1 MFHIQAISTA
11 VTPEISKTN
20 GRGSIGLP
28 IARRIDKVTID
39 KGENIFQALQIGA
52 DETSR
57 LISSTWA
64 AFQVALSNGFAGSC
78 SCFLKLKLIT
88 TLYVFFN
95 LYLTVFNMI
104 IY

>member
-64 AFQVALSNGFAGSC
+64 AFQVALSSGFAGSS
-78 SCFLKLKLIT
+78 SCFLN
-88 TLYVFFN
+88 F
-95 LYLTVFNMI
+95 
-104 IY
+104 